1 MTYPINETFDTA
13 PPVGFW
19 SLYKSDIYPFT
30 ATHNASAQAID
41 LQSGAQQSLWRI
53 DAAGALTAFSFTAD
67 LELLADTAGGY
78 HMGLWLTNT
87 LGGAGDY
94 GLRYTNSKLSGTW
107 FSSVWVGAISTGA
120 NYELTR
126 QIVGVQPYSD
136 VGSRV
141 LLRVEYRPCL
151 YAKNFSNVYFF
162 MDDVLVAWIPNVK
175 TIPMYAGV
183 LLYGTSVRV
192 HSIGLNDPTTEL
204 LPELQASTD
213 QEPLYKYTNP
223 TQPPAQ
229 ITMSA
234 PQKVNSN
241 SLVKNYRS
249 FTRWQSELSP
259 FAANY
264 GGVIVSGVVTIQGTA
279 AARKVRLYNK
289 STGQLVGQVMSGING
304 SYTFTNL
311 DPSFEY
317 FAVAHD
323 HTRTYN
329 AVIQDMIQP

>member
-1 MTYPINETFDTA
+1 MTFPLNETFETA

-30 ATHNASAQAID
+30 ATHNAGAQALD
-41 LQSGAQQSLWRI
+41 LQSGAQQALWRI
-53 DAAGALTAFSFTAD
+53 DEAGALNEFSFTAD

-87 LGGAGDY
+87 SGDAGDH
-94 GLRYTNSKLSGTW
+94 GPRYTNSKIGGVWGL
-107 FSSVWVGAISTGA
+107 SVWKGSILAGS
-120 NYELTR
+120 NYELAPL
-126 QIVGVQPYSD
+126 VAANPPYSL
-136 VGSRV
+136 VGARV
-141 LLRVEYRPCL
+141 LLRAEYRPCL
-151 YAKNFSNVYFF
+151 YAKGFSNIYFF
-162 MDDVLVAWIPNVK
+162 LDGVLVAWLPNIK
-175 TIPMYAGV
+175 TVSLYAGV
-183 LLYGTSVRV
+183 LLYGTTVRV
-192 HSIGLNDPTTEL
+192 HSIGITDPTTEI
-204 LPELQASTD
+204 LPELYASAD
-213 QEPLYKYTNP
+213 QEAMYRYTNP

-241 SLVKNYRS
+241 ALVKNYRS
-249 FTRWQSELSP
+249 FTRWQSESSP
-259 FAANY
+259 LAANY
-264 GGVIVSGVVTIQGTA
+264 GGVIVSGIVTIQGTA

-304 SYTFTNL
+304 FYTFTNL

-329 AVIQDMIQP
+329 AVIQDMIKP